1 MLATEGAT
9 SLFKASQLLEFT
21 FDAYQYARGA
31 AAQSQFDLDRKA
43 ELHLTKFEEAFRNVR
58 LRVCVRVC
66 VNFSC
71 LLMYYI

>member
-31 AAQSQFDLDRKA
+31 AQSQFNLERKA
-43 ELHLTKFEEAFRNVR
+43 ELHLAKFEEAFRNVR
-58 LRVCVRVC
+58 LRVHARVC
-66 VNFSC
+66 QFLS
-71 LLMYYI
+71 Y